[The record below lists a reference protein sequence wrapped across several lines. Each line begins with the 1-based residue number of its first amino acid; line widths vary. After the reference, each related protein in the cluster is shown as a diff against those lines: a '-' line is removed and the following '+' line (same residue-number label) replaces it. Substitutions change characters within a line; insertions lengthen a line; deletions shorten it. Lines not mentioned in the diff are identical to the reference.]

1 MIDLEKEMYN
11 LLKRHP
17 DPRKP
22 AGVSEYQRKQ
32 FIKSC
37 PPVWGIVADNKDP
50 ECLGRLRVQ
59 LPLVGGS
66 TVSPWYQPLNIWA
79 GDGHGWYAAHYPAAQ
94 ETAHHEEAKGNGK
107 HHRGGVVVHPAL
119 PGNEVDEVAVDGNLS
134 NLVCKQ

>member
-1 MIDLEKEMYN
+1 MLDLEREIED

-22 AGVSEYQRKQ
+22 AGVSEYQRNQ

-59 LPLVGGS
+59 LPLAGGS

-79 GDGHGWYAAHYPAAQ
+79 GDGHGIWSLPDIGTQ
-94 ETAHHEEAKGNGK
+94 VLVCFPLRQQK
-107 HHRGGVVVHPAL
+107 
-119 PGNEVDEVAVDGNLS
+119 PGNCTRLY
-134 NLVCKQ
+134 L